1 MLAAENWCI
10 KVQEKVYGPYTT
22 QQMRKFAHEGRLAA
36 WSLISPAGGR
46 SWREARSELVFAN
59 FFDSAK
65 TETSQLKA
73 AVAAK
78 SFGRRSDC
86 DSVINEDAPQP
97 NASAQTD
104 VKKKSKRSPKA
115 EAASETS
122 TANFVVIFDVV
133 SAAASRVEAAMLS
146 LGPAFRIADNVW
158 HVSCELTAVGV
169 RNAIAPYLRGSES
182 IFVVD
187 ASRGRSSWSNYAP
200 EPNAKLSA
208 AYFRNMQH

>member
-22 QQMRKFAHEGRLAA
+22 QQMRRFAHEGRLAA

-46 SWREARSELVFAN
+46 SWREARRELVFAN
-59 FFDSAK
+59 FFGGDKIEAA
-65 TETSQLKA
+65 TPKA
-73 AVAAK
+73 VIHSK

-86 DSVINEDAPQP
+86 DSVVNEDAPQP
-97 NASAQTD
+97 RQTKKTETKSAA
-104 VKKKSKRSPKA
+104 PAKA
-115 EAASETS
+115 GHVAGMGS
-122 TANFVVIFDVV
+122 ANFIVVFDVV

-200 EPNAKLSA
+200 EPNAKLAA

>member
-1 MLAAENWCI
+1 MLASENWCI

-46 SWREARSELVFAN
+46 SWREARRELVFSN
-59 FFDSAK
+59 FFGGEK
-65 TETSQLKA
+65 TETATPKTEFHS
-73 AVAAK
+73 K

-97 NASAQTD
+97 QLQPKPASKANPA
-104 VKKKSKRSPKA
+104 RLPKA
-115 EAASETS
+115 EKNADTGS
-122 TANFVVIFDVV
+122 ANFVVIFDVV

-187 ASRGRSSWSNYAP
+187 ASRGRSSWGNYAP

-208 AYFRNMQH
+208 AYFRNMQN

>member
-22 QQMRKFAHEGRLAA
+22 QQMRKVAHEGRLAA

-46 SWREARSELVFAN
+46 SWREARRELVFSN
-59 FFDSAK
+59 FFGGEK
-65 TETSQLKA
+65 NETATPKA
-73 AVAAK
+73 EFHSK
-78 SFGRRSDC
+78 SFGRRSDG
-86 DSVINEDAPQP
+86 DGVINEDAPQP
-97 NASAQTD
+97 QQKTKPANNTKTA
-104 VKKKSKRSPKA
+104 RLPKA
-115 EAASETS
+115 EKTTDTGS
-122 TANFVVIFDVV
+122 ANFVVIFDVV

-208 AYFRNMQH
+208 AYFRNMQN